1 MSEKSTKKRGH
12 ESDAEDSA
20 DSNDEWVGPKATE
33 IEPNE
38 DEQSENSNSQQPVIL
53 KKRKSN
59 KKDNQIK
66 YTITY
71 LKK

>member
-1 MSEKSTKKRGH
+1 MSEESSKKRVH

-33 IEPNE
+33 IEPND

-53 KKRKSN
+53 KKRKS
-59 KKDNQIK
+59 KKDNQK
-66 YTITY
+66 YHNLFKEINI
-71 LKK
+71 